1 MNRTRI
7 VLVMCGLAQVVIL
20 VLAVIGCAHRPPPT
34 VEQVERAQ
42 QAACRAS
49 RAATIIACATSTAQ
63 PENVDKAKACADA
76 RTAEQVACVEQSGT
90 MSDGT
95 VDKPEP

>member
-7 VLVMCGLAQVVIL
+7 VLALCGLAQVVVL
-20 VLAVIGCAHRPPPT
+20 VLVVIGCRIPPT
-34 VEQVERAQ
+34 VEQVDRAQ

-49 RAATIIACATSTAQ
+49 RAATIIACATSSAQ
-63 PENVDKAKACADA
+63 SENVDKAKSCADA
-76 RTAEQVACVEQSGT
+76 RTSEQVACIEQSGT

-95 VDKPEP
+95 VDKP